1 MRCLAVGLLALVA
14 TTVGLRLVV
23 SLASAEV
30 GRVLHIRADR
40 AFAQSGAPM
49 RVEELTPQPTGF
61 ETAAGTELREFVR
74 NVAACYQ
81 DRPKELTTLGFNA
94 ERRWN
99 SPASLKP
106 FPRLPGDLHIKAF

>member
-1 MRCLAVGLLALVA
+1 MSGGGVA
-14 TTVGLRLVV
+14 GIGGYTVGLSLVV

-30 GRVLHIRADR
+30 GMVFHIRADR

-49 RVEELTPQPTGF
+49 RVEDLTPRPTGF

-81 DRPKELTTLGFNA
+81 DRPE
-94 ERRWN
+94 W
-99 SPASLKP
+99 
-106 FPRLPGDLHIKAF
+106 H